1 MRFATIQLATYT
13 EAEWTAWNGI
23 LLKGQHAY
31 SSDVLYSGTNQMRF
45 KVGNGIDTWTAL
57 DYVPESSSTAT
68 EGITAHAGG
77 GQGSATAL
85 SSSFNI
91 VSTVATTGDSCKLDA
106 ATVGKVREVA
116 NFGANDLDLFPAS
129 GEFLKNYT
137 TVPTVNAAVSIAP
150 GNSIR
155 FVCYTAGTWQ
165 YM

>member
-1 MRFATIQLATYT
+1 MSLKIRRGL
-13 EAEWTAWNGI
+13 EADRLSITPDEGEFIYCTDTLLVYIGDGVTAG
-23 LLKGQHAY
+23 
-31 SSDVLYSGTNQMRF
+31 
-45 KVGNGIDTWTAL
+45 GNPVAGNSAI
-57 DYVPESSSTAT
+57 TAT

-91 VSTVATTGDSCKLDA
+91 VSTVSTTGDSCKLDA
-106 ATVGKVREVA
+106 ATVGKVREVS
-116 NFGANDLDLFPAS
+116 NLGANDLDLFPAS
-129 GEFLKNYT
+129 GEYLKNYT
-137 TVPTVNAAVSIAP
+137 TAPTVNASITISP